1 MVNYQDREYKLPA
14 SLIPYYEKLCD
25 IVFLN
30 LYLREV
36 RKEIQILN
44 PCLYAP
50 SGVGKTEIVSYL
62 AKYFYVDIVLN
73 RIEKFLANN
82 QDLKERLIKKL
93 YPNKEAIPKNLR
105 ESENTPVVRLLLQTY
120 LPDEILG
127 VPRAVQVEI
136 LTGETSYITRWTMP
150 EWEEKVRTASK
161 IKPVI
166 LFLDEL
172 DKPTSDAISAVLT
185 LLSNRTIRDREL
197 PDNVIIVGAMQNVP
211 YDEAELI
218 DDRTKEA
225 LFRRLF
231 FIPIKDITIYVNTI
245 KNFEIPITPNDDLYN
260 ITQFGKRFKET
271 FGNIY
276 KIDPVYPPGKS
287 PREIAY
293 LGNLLQALA
302 EFKLIPTREMVERYN
317 KSIDEMDISDSE
329 KQQMKIDLNEL
340 DKEKNVNNMFYLSY
354 EKSKGVLDETVKG
367 LHYYF
372 SDFDR
377 DKETRKICVLLYRT
391 FVYVAGEKREISD
404 DDLSYFAKI
413 EREGYSKAYLNS
425 IRNLYTTLFSNNP
438 LTFTKYLSYAIL
450 TTPYEIVKNELYNS
464 NLNLYNFYLSK
475 QEIFNN
481 FLPEHILIYPTLYG
495 FIDNNRERFKKILG
509 KYENFEKILGKYG
522 NYVDMNFDKKLSEFP
537 VFYILELFFF
547 VFITNIILISSA
559 LIYEYIDKPN
569 NRIEIENKFSDFT
582 FQIRLLLGDEIYSRL
597 ITGTPNTISYYI
609 GEEFDNNPDKIREIF
624 FENLFKFTKSE
635 YISKVK
641 EEKSKWQAEFLIPK
655 SSANVSLETIRRKIY
670 DNEEKY
676 RSMNGYDKTLNVIA
690 LEMIENY
697 LQNAND
703 KFVITCLNIYK
714 NTLALAESIY
724 SEVNNEQYNVL
735 LKK

>member
-1 MVNYQDREYKLPA
+1 MINYKDREYKLPA

-36 RKEIQILN
+36 RKEIQVLN

-50 SGVGKTEIVSYL
+50 SGVGKTEIVLYL

-73 RIEKFLANN
+73 RIERFLANN
-82 QDLKERLIKKL
+82 QDLKERLIRKL
-93 YPNKEAIPKNLR
+93 YPDKGAIPKNLK
-105 ESENTPVVRLLLQTY
+105 EPENVVVVRLLLQTY

-136 LTGETSYITRWTMP
+136 LTGETSHITRWTMP
-150 EWEEKVRTASK
+150 EWEEKVRIASRV
-161 IKPVI
+161 KPVI

-172 DKPTSDAISAVLT
+172 DKPTSDAVSAVLT

-245 KNFEIPITPNDDLYN
+245 KDFEIPISPNDELYN
-260 ITQFGKRFKET
+260 ITQFGRKFKEA
-271 FGNIY
+271 FANIY

-302 EFKLIPTREMVERYN
+302 EFKLIPTREMVENYN
-317 KSIDEMDISDSE
+317 RSIDEMDISDSQ

-340 DKEKNVNNMFYLSY
+340 DKEKNVNNMFYLSS
-354 EKSKGVLDETVKG
+354 EKAEKILGENVKG

-372 SDFDR
+372 SDFDK

-391 FVYVAGEKREISD
+391 FVYEAGVRREVLD
-404 DDLSYFAKI
+404 KDLDYFAKI
-413 EREGYSKAYLNS
+413 EEKDYGQAYLNS
-425 IRNLYTTLFSNNP
+425 IKNLYTTLFSNNP

-450 TTPYEIVKNELYNS
+450 TTPYETVKNELYNS

-475 QEIFNN
+475 QALFNK

-495 FIDNNRERFKKILG
+495 FIDDNNNRKR
-509 KYENFEKILGKYG
+509 FEKILGKYR
-522 NYVDMNFDKKLSEFP
+522 NYVDMGFDKKLPEFP
-537 VFYILELFFF
+537 AFYILELFFF
-547 VFITNIILISSA
+547 IFITNIILISSA
-559 LIYEYIDKPN
+559 LIYEYIDKPS
-569 NRIEIENKFSDFT
+569 NRKELENKFSDFT
-582 FQIRLLLGDEIYSRL
+582 FQIKLLLGDEIYSRL
-597 ITGTPNTISYYI
+597 IAGTPNTISYYI
-609 GEEFDNNPDKIREIF
+609 GEEFNDNPDEIREIF
-624 FENLFKFTKSE
+624 FKNLFKFTDPE
-635 YISKVK
+635 YIQEVRDKKGEWKV
-641 EEKSKWQAEFLIPK
+641 EFLIPRPE
-655 SSANVSLETIRRKIY
+655 ANVELKTIRNKIYEENGKKYKDDIGYGEPISEVALRMIESLER
-670 DNEEKY
+670 
-676 RSMNGYDKTLNVIA
+676 V
-690 LEMIENY
+690 
-697 LQNAND
+697 ND

-714 NTLALAESIY
+714 NAIAFAEEIY
-724 SEVNNEQYNVL
+724 SEVNDEKYNVL

>member
-1 MVNYQDREYKLPA
+1 MINYQDREYKLPA

-50 SGVGKTEIVSYL
+50 SGVGKTEIVLYL
-62 AKYFYVDIVLN
+62 AKYFYADIVVN

-82 QDLKERLIKKL
+82 QDLKERLIRKL
-93 YPNKEAIPKNLR
+93 YPRGAIPKNLK
-105 ESENTPVVRLLLQTY
+105 EPENIVVVRLLLQTY

-136 LTGETSYITRWTMP
+136 FTGETSHITRWTMP
-150 EWEEKVRTASK
+150 EWEEKVRTASRE
-161 IKPVI
+161 KPVI

-172 DKPTSDAISAVLT
+172 DKPTSDAVSAVLT

-225 LFRRLF
+225 LFRRLY

-245 KNFEIPITPNDDLYN
+245 RDFEIPISPDNELYD
-260 ITQFGKRFKET
+260 ITQFGRKFKEA

-276 KIDPVYPPGKS
+276 KIDPIYPPGKS

-302 EFKLIPTREMVERYN
+302 EFKLIPTREMIEKYN
-317 KSIDEMDISDSE
+317 RSIDEMDISDSE
-329 KQQMKIDLNEL
+329 KQKMKIDLNEL
-340 DKEKNVNNMFYLSY
+340 DKEKNVNNMFYLSSN
-354 EKSKGVLDETVKG
+354 EKTKKILGETVKG

-372 SDFDR
+372 SDFDK

-391 FVYVAGEKREISD
+391 FVYEASGKREISD
-404 DDLSYFAKI
+404 EDLDYFAKI
-413 EREGYSKAYLNS
+413 ERKDYSKAYLNS

-438 LTFTKYLSYAIL
+438 LTFTRYLSYAIL

-464 NLNLYNFYLSK
+464 NLNLYNFYLNR
-475 QEIFNN
+475 QMLFNK
-481 FLPEHILIYPTLYG
+481 FLAEHILIYPTLYG
-495 FIDNNRERFKKILG
+495 FIDNNSNRERFKKILG
-509 KYENFEKILGKYG
+509 KYESYVNMGFEKS
-522 NYVDMNFDKKLSEFP
+522 LSEFP
-537 VFYILELFFF
+537 AFYILELFFF
-547 VFITNIILISSA
+547 IFITNIILISSA

-569 NRIEIENKFSDFT
+569 NRKEIEGKFSDFT
-582 FQIRLLLGDEIYSRL
+582 FQIKLLLGEDIFSRL
-597 ITGTPNTISYYI
+597 LKGTPNTISYYI
-609 GEEFDNNPDKIREIF
+609 GEEFNDNPDEIRKIF
-624 FENLFKFTKSE
+624 FENLFKFTDPK
-635 YISKVK
+635 YIQQVK
-641 EEKSKWQAEFLIPK
+641 EEKSNWQVELLIPRGDV
-655 SSANVSLETIRRKIY
+655 NLEKIRNEIY
-670 DNEEKY
+670 
-676 RSMNGYDKTLNVIA
+676 RNGEDYKDIGYGKPLSEVA
-690 LEMIENY
+690 LEMIGRHLEK
-697 LQNAND
+697 AND

-714 NTLALAESIY
+714 NAIVFAETIY
-724 SEVNNEQYNVL
+724 NEVNNEKYNVL

>member
-1 MVNYQDREYKLPA
+1 MINYQDREYKLPA

-50 SGVGKTEIVSYL
+50 SGVGKTEIVLYL
-62 AKYFYVDIVLN
+62 AKYFYADIVLN

-82 QDLKERLIKKL
+82 QNLKERLIRKL
-93 YPNKEAIPKNLR
+93 YPNKEAIPKNLK
-105 ESENTPVVRLLLQTY
+105 EPENVVVVRLLLQTY

-136 LTGETSYITRWTMP
+136 LTAETSHITKWTIP
-150 EWEEKVRTASK
+150 EWEEKVRVISK
-161 IKPVI
+161 TKPVV

-172 DKPTSDAISAVLT
+172 DKPTTDAVSAVLT

-245 KNFEIPITPNDDLYN
+245 RNFEIPISPNDELYE
-260 ITQFGKRFKET
+260 ITQFGGRFKEA
-271 FGNIY
+271 FGTIY
-276 KIDPVYPPGKS
+276 KIDPIYPPAKS

-302 EFKLIPTREMVERYN
+302 EFKLIPTREMVENYN
-317 KSIDEMDISDSE
+317 RSIDEDVKINDSM

-340 DKEKNVNNMFYLSY
+340 DKEKNVNNMFYLSS
-354 EKSKGVLDETVKG
+354 EKAKEVLGETVKG

-372 SDFDR
+372 SDFDK
-377 DKETRKICVLLYRT
+377 DKETKKICVLLYRT
-391 FVYVAGEKREISD
+391 FVYEAGGKREVLD
-404 DDLSYFAKI
+404 EDLETFAKI
-413 EREGYSKAYLNS
+413 EKEGFKEGYLNS

-464 NLNLYNFYLSK
+464 NLNLYNFYLNK
-475 QEIFNN
+475 QGIFNE
-481 FLPEHILIYPTLYG
+481 FLAEHILVYPTLYG
-495 FIDNNRERFKKILG
+495 FINKNRKR
-509 KYENFEKILGKYG
+509 FEKILRKYE
-522 NYVDMNFDKKLSEFP
+522 NYVDMSFNKNLTEFP
-537 VFYILELFFF
+537 AFYILELFFF
-547 VFITNIILISSA
+547 IFITNIILISSA
-559 LIYEYIDKPN
+559 LIYEYIDKPSS
-569 NRIEIENKFSDFT
+569 RKELENKFSDFT
-582 FQIRLLLGDEIYSRL
+582 FQIKLLLGEDMSSRL
-597 ITGTPNTISYYI
+597 LKGTPNTISYYI
-609 GEEFDNNPDKIREIF
+609 GEELNDNPDEIRKTF
-624 FENLFKFTKSE
+624 FENLFKFTDPR
-635 YISKVK
+635 YIQEVK
-641 EEKSKWQAEFLIPK
+641 EEKEKWQVEFLMPK
-655 SSANVSLETIRRKIY
+655 SKSNVDLIKIREEIY
-670 DNEEKY
+670 E
-676 RSMNGYDKTLNVIA
+676 NGKNYGNIGYGGPMSEVA
-690 LEMIENY
+690 LKMIEN
-697 LQNAND
+697 LEKAND

-714 NTLALAESIY
+714 NAIALAGKIY
-724 SEVNNEQYNVL
+724 EEVNNEEYNVL